1 MCPNLYFYVFM
12 YVPQFIILHL
22 YACAYVFDQD
32 LHHDLILKIK
42 LLAVRVLL
50 LLLVDF

>member
-32 LHHDLILKIK
+32 LHHDQIICGKGASI
-42 LLAVRVLL
+42 VN
-50 LLLVDF
+50 F

>member
-12 YVPQFIILHL
+12 YVCATVHILHL

-32 LHHDLILKIK
+32 LHHDQIICGKGASI
-42 LLAVRVLL
+42 VN
-50 LLLVDF
+50 F